1 MGGLPSALKG
11 ILMTRPLHYDIL
23 IRGGTVIDGTK
34 APRFLADLGI
44 SDGRIAAIGSLAGHS
59 ADEVIDASGRIVAPG
74 FIDAHTHDDMALLV
88 QADMSF
94 KISQGVTT
102 VITGNCG
109 ISAAPLRSDMEL
121 PMPLNLL
128 DAPGGKRFR
137 HFTDYLAALRETP
150 SAVNVAAM
158 VGHSTLRVMAM
169 ESLDREATAGEIG
182 AMQALVQEALD
193 AGAIGMS
200 TGTFYPP
207 SVKATTEE
215 IIEVGRPLTASQGLY
230 VTHMRDEADQVMESL
245 DETFRIGSKE
255 KWYTRSIYN
264 KSTPKS
270 KRS

>member
-1 MGGLPSALKG
+1 
-11 ILMTRPLHYDIL
+11 MTKSVHYDIL

-34 APRFLADLGI
+34 APRFCADLGI
-44 SDGRIAAIGSLAGHS
+44 TGGHIAAIGNLEECS

-137 HFTDYLAALRETP
+137 HFADYLACLLYTSP
-150 SAVNVAAM
+150 S
-158 VGHSTLRVMAM
+158 
-169 ESLDREATAGEIG
+169 
-182 AMQALVQEALD
+182 
-193 AGAIGMS
+193 
-200 TGTFYPP
+200 P
-207 SVKATTEE
+207 
-215 IIEVGRPLTASQGLY
+215 
-230 VTHMRDEADQVMESL
+230 RD
-245 DETFRIGSKE
+245 
-255 KWYTRSIYN
+255 
-264 KSTPKS
+264 
-270 KRS
+270 